1 MKLTQKWIIPTSY
14 EQDGIYLFHRDKYY
28 SILVINEINFIIK
41 YYFKIMGLYLLV
53 KLARISVLGGLVY
66 FLSPG
71 KDFNNDDFIREIKE
85 DIKNYKYV

>member
-1 MKLTQKWIIPTSY
+1 
-14 EQDGIYLFHRDKYY
+14 
-28 SILVINEINFIIK
+28 
-41 YYFKIMGLYLLV
+41 MGLYLLV